1 MNCRTERALD
11 NSGISVA
18 PPKRTRGQEVKSAEP
33 SGPIRSSAHLRVK
46 DDSSDESNSS
56 EEGEDSNEESEES
69 EEIEEVMDEEMEVKG
84 EDIEESGEENE
95 DGESGEESGE
105 EIEIENSG
113 PAASVNPAGP
123 VGSPAG
129 PVGGPVS
136 PVGGPAGPVPVGP
149 VSTAVLAVAPAST
162 TGSLDAG
169 GSAGSPVPPIT
180 ILPATPAKNQGK
192 SNQQDMLVD
201 NDDGLDSDSSM
212 GDNEGLGYS
221 LKKKR
226 GRERSGTGD
235 ARGIKTHR
243 RSASHSTAPTVPST
257 EDDDLDPHG
266 SSRTTGGFI
275 RGRATGNNYNWGD
288 AEDVMHPVDW
298 NGPTYGKVLLFTD
311 RKKGSSPHMTF
322 TTEASSELPVVLK
335 EMSGKFSPIERK
347 DSRIYVFEDE
357 AWEVKGRF
365 SRAMKDKAPLKWD
378 MKDNGELILYLLAV
392 GVF

>member
-33 SGPIRSSAHLRVK
+33 SGPIRSSARLRVK

-69 EEIEEVMDEEMEVKG
+69 EEIEEVMDEEIEVKG
-84 EDIEESGEENE
+84 EDIEESGEEYE
-95 DGESGEESGE
+95 DGESGEEGGEESGE

-275 RGRATGNNYNWGD
+275 
-288 AEDVMHPVDW
+288 
-298 NGPTYGKVLLFTD
+298 
-311 RKKGSSPHMTF
+311 
-322 TTEASSELPVVLK
+322 
-335 EMSGKFSPIERK
+335 
-347 DSRIYVFEDE
+347 
-357 AWEVKGRF
+357 
-365 SRAMKDKAPLKWD
+365 
-378 MKDNGELILYLLAV
+378 
-392 GVF
+392 